1 MHARTYPPVHTCTH
15 AIIHALARTRAHTH
29 THTRAHGSTHAHT
42 PAHMHVHTAKHTRTH
57 SAPAPPPPPHHT
69 HQKRKIQ
76 YLLCRMSTYESRAFL
91 HLFVSAHAELC
102 VKRSSDFVV
111 IVRKAR
117 ARPFFYGLDTTGVY
131 FGPNVFTRLAWHARC
146 FICFV
151 CTFSPFGFLV
161 FPYHT
166 FEHEL
171 KTSEYL

>member
-1 MHARTYPPVHTCTH
+1 MHSRNHSRARTD
-15 AIIHALARTRAHTH
+15 ARAHTH
-29 THTRAHGSTHAHT
+29 TYTRARIHPRTHAC
-42 PAHMHVHTAKHTRTH
+42 AHARTH
-57 SAPAPPPPPHHT
+57 SKTHTHTQCPPPHSTPTHT

-117 ARPFFYGLDTTGVY
+117 ACPFFYGLDTTGVY